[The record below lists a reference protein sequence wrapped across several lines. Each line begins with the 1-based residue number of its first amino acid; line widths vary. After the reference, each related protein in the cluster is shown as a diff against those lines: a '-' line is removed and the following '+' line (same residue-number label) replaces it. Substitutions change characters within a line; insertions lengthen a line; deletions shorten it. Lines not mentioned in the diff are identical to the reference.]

1 MGKEFKDKVFKGL
14 IWSFLVLYAIVGF
27 VSFYHC
33 IEFCSVGNPLFL
45 SVLMSFAFEVGL
57 ALTLFSILITDEN
70 KNNLVSWILMTLLT
84 CVQVMGNIFSVEKYM
99 ELSQNNFY
107 VYIQNGFLHW
117 FTEDMPQRDVMSIIA
132 ILLGALL
139 PFVAL
144 LMTSMVARNWKNKV
158 HEDELLKAEAE
169 KNVNVEPLPVE
180 PVTDSAPEPDDAFDG
195 QIEDEE
201 LIPYLKDDDEKTE
214 PLQPE
219 VIEEVAD
226 VSVIEDSSLEDVSSG
241 MVFSAPEVPETK
253 PLENLVNKA
262 KELAS
267 EEEQKNEIIDVRPE
281 TRSGNARMPFSF
293 FKPLNS

>member
-14 IWSFLVLYAIVGF
+14 IWSFLVLYVIVGF

-33 IEFCSVGNPLFL
+33 IEFCAVGNPMFL

-70 KNNLVSWILMTLLT
+70 KNNIVSWILMTLLT

-107 VYIQNGFLHW
+107 IYIQNGFLHW
-117 FTEDMPQRDVMSIIA
+117 FTEDMPQQDVMSIIA

-158 HEDELLKAEAE
+158 K
-169 KNVNVEPLPVE
+169 
-180 PVTDSAPEPDDAFDG
+180 
-195 QIEDEE
+195 EDEE
-201 LIPYLKDDDEKTE
+201 LKKLDLENEKQIQPTVSPEENVEDEVPVLEEQEK
-214 PLQPE
+214 E
-219 VIEEVAD
+219 VVQY
-226 VSVIEDSSLEDVSSG
+226 
-241 MVFSAPEVPETK
+241 SAPTPVLEERNEGEETSALDK
-253 PLENLVNKA
+253 LVDRAKNLAKKEN
-262 KELAS
+262 E
-267 EEEQKNEIIDVRPE
+267 NEIIDVRPE
-281 TRSGNARMPFSF
+281 MTGPT
-293 FKPLNS
+293 KPVISLFNPINR